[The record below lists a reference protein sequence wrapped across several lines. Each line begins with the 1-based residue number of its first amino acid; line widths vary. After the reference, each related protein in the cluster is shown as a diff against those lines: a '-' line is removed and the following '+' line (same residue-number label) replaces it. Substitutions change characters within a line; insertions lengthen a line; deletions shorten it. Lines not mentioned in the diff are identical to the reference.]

1 MTIKLG
7 LTGGIG
13 SGKSTVAA
21 ILMHCGATIIDA
33 DAVSRQ
39 TTAISGA
46 AMPAIAREFG
56 TALVAPDG
64 SLDRTAMRALVFGDP
79 AAKTRLEAII
89 HPLVAQ
95 EIQRLS
101 QLALS
106 AACPL
111 LVFDIPLLAESTR
124 WRPQL
129 DLVMV
134 VDCSTETQIQRVMR
148 RSGWTREQT
157 EQVISAQATR
167 AQRLSVAD
175 IVICNEAIAIPQLEL
190 EVRNCAHRF
199 GL

>member
-1 MTIKLG
+1 MIKLG

-13 SGKSTVAA
+13 SGKSTVAS
-21 ILMHCGATIIDA
+21 ILVRCGATLIDA

-39 TTAISGA
+39 TTATSGA
-46 AMPAIAREFG
+46 AMPAIAHEFG

-64 SLDRTAMRALVFGDP
+64 SLDRDAMRALVFGDP
-79 AAKTRLEAII
+79 AAKARLEAIV

-95 EIQRLS
+95 EIQRLT

-106 AACPL
+106 VACRL

-129 DLVMV
+129 DLVLV
-134 VDCSTETQIQRVMR
+134 VDCSAEIQIQRVML

-157 EQVISAQATR
+157 EQVINAQATR
-167 AQRLSVAD
+167 AQRLRAAD
-175 IVICNEAIAIPQLEL
+175 IVICNEALAIAQLEW
-190 EVRNCAHRF
+190 EVRDCAHRF

>member
-39 TTAISGA
+39 TTAISSA

-56 TALVAPDG
+56 TGLVAPDG

-95 EIQRLS
+95 EIQRLA
-101 QLALS
+101 QLALL

>member
-1 MTIKLG
+1 MMIKLG

-13 SGKSTVAA
+13 SGKSTVAS
-21 ILMHCGATIIDA
+21 ILVRCGATLIDA

-39 TTAISGA
+39 TTATSGA
-46 AMPAIAREFG
+46 AMPAIAHEFG

-64 SLDRTAMRALVFGDP
+64 SLDRDAMRALVFGDP
-79 AAKTRLEAII
+79 AAKARLEAIV

-95 EIQRLS
+95 EIQRLT

-106 AACPL
+106 VACRL

-129 DLVMV
+129 DLVLV
-134 VDCSTETQIQRVMR
+134 VDCSAEIQIQRVMQ
-148 RSGWTREQT
+148 RSGWAREQT

-167 AQRLSVAD
+167 AQRLRAAD
-175 IVICNEAIAIPQLEL
+175 IVICNEALAIAQLEW
-190 EVRNCAHRF
+190 EVRDCAHRF